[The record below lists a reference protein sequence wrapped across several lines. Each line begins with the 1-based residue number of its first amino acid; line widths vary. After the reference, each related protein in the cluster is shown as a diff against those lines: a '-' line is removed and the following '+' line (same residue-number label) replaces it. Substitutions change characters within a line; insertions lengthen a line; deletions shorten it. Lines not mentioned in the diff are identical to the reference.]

1 MSSLVQNEFL
11 NWRQVMLKS
20 KIAAAL
26 AVVSLTLT
34 ASLFATKVGP
44 GLGYVIFGDK
54 SGPVYDLLAA
64 TTNGTFCSEGF
75 AITFGTSG
83 YEGSLI
89 GMEATEKFVNENM
102 DALAADIAR
111 GEGEYVDTLA
121 SMLNVADTVAFKA
134 NLQENFDNIF
144 SADASAKDV
153 SEKIV
158 AIVG

>member
-121 SMLNVADTVAFKA
+121 SINVADTVAFKA

>member
-1 MSSLVQNEFL
+1 
-11 NWRQVMLKS
+11 
-20 KIAAAL
+20 
-26 AVVSLTLT
+26 
-34 ASLFATKVGP
+34 
-44 GLGYVIFGDK
+44 
-54 SGPVYDLLAA
+54 
-64 TTNGTFCSEGF
+64 
-75 AITFGTSG
+75 
-83 YEGSLI
+83 
-89 GMEATEKFVNENM
+89 MEATEKFVNENM